1 MWAVWWVTFDQSIH
15 TLHAFK
21 KRGPW
26 FPGVK
31 PWLLAAGVLRDLP
44 AHALAQRQYFARMDD
59 GLGNLLHRAAP
70 AHGLGADHVVGL
82 VFVDLV
88 GLHED
93 GLGFG
98 HAALAQQLG
107 LELGDALLLLA

>member
-1 MWAVWWVTFDQSIH
+1 MLRIGEPFFLH

-59 GLGNLLHRAAP
+59 GLGNLLHRA
-70 AHGLGADHVVGL
+70 
-82 VFVDLV
+82 
-88 GLHED
+88 
-93 GLGFG
+93 
-98 HAALAQQLG
+98 
-107 LELGDALLLLA
+107 